1 MKVQVTVS
9 PALRVMFVTGLPSE
23 QVALAC
29 RQSNGT
35 VSAMLYPEPGLGTVN
50 VFDWPLARL
59 NPVVQVGANS
69 NACVLSSGFVVLRTM
84 IVAGCGGGGPISRI
98 NVALQKTVT
107 VSLVRRYAHPVYGK
121 QVTRTKKVKARN
133 DHGAKAGDTVR
144 IMETRPLAKTVN
156 WRVTEIVERA
166 K

>member
-1 MKVQVTVS
+1 MNMADETKTETPTRTRRKIRQGIVTS
-9 PALRVMFVTGLPSE
+9 DKME
-23 QVALAC
+23 
-29 RQSNGT
+29 
-35 VSAMLYPEPGLGTVN
+35 
-50 VFDWPLARL
+50 
-59 NPVVQVGANS
+59 
-69 NACVLSSGFVVLRTM
+69 
-84 IVAGCGGGGPISRI
+84 
-98 NVALQKTVT
+98 KTVT

-144 IMETRPLAKTVN
+144 IMETRPLAKTVC

>member
-1 MKVQVTVS
+1 MAEQTSTPRTRRKMRMGLVTS
-9 PALRVMFVTGLPSE
+9 DKME
-23 QVALAC
+23 
-29 RQSNGT
+29 
-35 VSAMLYPEPGLGTVN
+35 
-50 VFDWPLARL
+50 
-59 NPVVQVGANS
+59 
-69 NACVLSSGFVVLRTM
+69 
-84 IVAGCGGGGPISRI
+84 
-98 NVALQKTVT
+98 KTVT

-133 DHGAKAGDTVR
+133 EHGAKTGDTVR

>member
-1 MKVQVTVS
+1 MAEQTSTTPTRTRRKTRMGIVTS
-9 PALRVMFVTGLPSE
+9 DKME
-23 QVALAC
+23 
-29 RQSNGT
+29 
-35 VSAMLYPEPGLGTVN
+35 
-50 VFDWPLARL
+50 
-59 NPVVQVGANS
+59 
-69 NACVLSSGFVVLRTM
+69 
-84 IVAGCGGGGPISRI
+84 
-98 NVALQKTVT
+98 KTVT

-133 DHGAKAGDTVR
+133 EHGAKTGDTVR